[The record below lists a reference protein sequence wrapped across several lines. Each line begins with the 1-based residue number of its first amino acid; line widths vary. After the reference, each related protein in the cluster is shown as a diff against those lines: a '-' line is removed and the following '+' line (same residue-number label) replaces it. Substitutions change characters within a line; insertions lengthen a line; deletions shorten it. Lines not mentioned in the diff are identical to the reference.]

1 MLQTCRFLHVFG
13 LFGARIAGWPGQ
25 GLDAF
30 TSDDQMKDLRAVF
43 SWSYQLTTA
52 TSARVFRLTG
62 LHPGPDLPVAAA
74 AALAG
79 TTPERIRAALAELE
93 RAQLITQPAPDR
105 YTSHDLLRVYARE
118 LAESLDK
125 DECHQALWRL
135 LDHYLRTADAGDQW
149 LRPHRDPEELPAALG
164 TTYVERFGGYQEAFD
179 WFEAEHLNL
188 VALVGRA
195 ARRGFDGHATH
206 LARTITGFLERRG
219 LWSTWTD
226 VMQTAVESSERA
238 GDLRGQVISHRY
250 RAHALTRLN
259 RLDEGLVEAE
269 TALRL
274 AEQLDDQVVQAWCQ
288 RVVAFVLSN
297 QERLQESYEHEVL
310 AAELFSRSGHL
321 TGHAL
326 SLNYVGWLHAHAFCE
341 YDEAVR
347 RCRQA
352 QELYQGIDHKLG
364 EAATWDHL
372 GYAYRGLRELTEAVQ
387 CYQRAL
393 ELYEVLNDV
402 YYQARMLRNLG
413 DVQQELGDE
422 DAAGVSWEASLDLLI
437 QLDHPDAEA
446 LDERLRTLT
455 Y

>member
-1 MLQTCRFLHVFG
+1 M
-13 LFGARIAGWPGQ
+13 AGWPGQ
-25 GLDAF
+25 GLDAL
-30 TSDDQMKDLRAVF
+30 TGETQMTELRAVF

-74 AALAG
+74 AAVAG
-79 TTPERIRAALAELE
+79 TTPERIRASLAELE
-93 RAQLITQPAPDR
+93 RAQLVTQPAPDR
-105 YTSHDLLRVYARE
+105 YTSHDLLREYARD
-118 LAESLDK
+118 LAGSIDKK
-125 DECHQALWRL
+125 DECHQAVWRL

-149 LRPHRDPEELPAALG
+149 LRPHRDPEVLPEALG

-188 VALVGRA
+188 VALIEHA
-195 ARRGFDGHATH
+195 ARQGFDGHATH

-226 VMQTAVESSERA
+226 VMQTAAESSERA

-274 AEQLDDQVVQAWCQ
+274 AEQLDDQVIQAWCH
-288 RVVAFVLSN
+288 RVVAFVLSH
-297 QERLQESYEHEVL
+297 QERLQESYEHELL
-310 AAELFSRSGHL
+310 AVELFKGSGHR

-326 SLNYVGWLHAHAFCE
+326 SLNYVGWLHAHAFGE

-347 RCRQA
+347 RCREA
-352 QELYQGIDHKLG
+352 QGLYQGIDHKLG

-372 GYAYRGLRELTEAVQ
+372 GYAYRGLRDLAESAQ

-402 YYQARMLRNLG
+402 YHQARMLRNLG

-422 DAAGVSWEASLDLLI
+422 DAAGASWEASLDLLI